1 MDIKKLLNEMTLDE
15 KIGQLNQYT
24 VNYFT
29 DAKSLIVTGVE
40 QQKAGKNIKYA
51 GSLLNC
57 FNTKQMIEIQ
67 KNYMKDHKIPLLFM
81 LDVVHGY
88 KTIYPIPLAMGAT
101 FNPELLKKCCKM
113 AAKEASTCGVHVTF
127 SPMVDM
133 VRDARWGRVMETT
146 GEDPYLN
153 EIMAK
158 AQVEGYQQNFN
169 NKYSIASCVK
179 HFACYGACE
188 SGKDYNLADMSNHTL
203 FEYYMSGYKGA
214 IDADVALVMSSFNT
228 LNGIPVSAN
237 KWLLTD
243 VLKEKLNFKGIV
255 ISDFDAIND
264 MIKHQYA
271 PDSKTCAYKAFDAGI
286 DIDMMSIS
294 YFDHLK
300 DLINEKKVSLEK
312 VDEAVYKILSLKE
325 KLGLFE
331 NPYLNAS
338 VSKEKKICLS
348 KSHLKLAT
356 KAAEESFVL
365 LKNEDNILPLNNTCK
380 ISLIGPYADKVMIG
394 SWFCLGEE
402 KDGVSIYNGLKQD
415 FINLQMPDE
424 IDYLQSAK
432 NADVV
437 LMSLGEHYVET
448 GEGNS
453 KANIKISDKQIDL
466 IKKVYE
472 VNQNLVLLL
481 YTGRPI
487 VLSDIEKYF
496 KAIVVM
502 WQPGT
507 MGGKAISNLLSGKT
521 NFSGKLTMSFPRHI
535 AQVPIY
541 YNYLNTG
548 RPKTMM
554 GQGFVSGYLDVENS
568 PLYPFGYGL
577 SYSKFD
583 ISSLKISKKSI
594 KDDDYAIASVK
605 VKNISDVDGHI
616 TMQLYINDLFS
627 DIVRPVLEL
636 KGFKKVFIKRNEEKT
651 IRFKIDKKTLGYY
664 RNGEFVTEKG
674 EFNIYIS
681 DSSLVKDCVKLIY
694 KKN

>member
-1 MDIKKLLNEMTLDE
+1 MDINKLLREMTLEE

-24 VNYFT
+24 VDYFLDT
-29 DAKSLIVTGVE
+29 EALIVTGPNH
-40 QQKAGKNIKYA
+40 KKDGKTIKYA

-67 KNYMKDHKIPLLFM
+67 RNYMKDHNIPLLFM

-101 FNPELLKKCCKM
+101 FNPELLKRCCKM

-158 AQVEGYQQNFN
+158 SQVEGYQQDFK
-169 NKYSIASCVK
+169 NKYSIAGCVK

-188 SGKDYNLADMSNHTL
+188 SGKDYNMADMSEHTL

-214 IDADVALVMSSFNT
+214 IDADVAMVMSSFNT

-264 MIKHQYA
+264 MIKHQHL
-271 PDSKTCAYKAFDAGI
+271 PNSKECAYKAFDAGI
-286 DIDMMSIS
+286 DIDMMSIA

-300 DLINEKKVSLEK
+300 DLIKENKVSIEK
-312 VDEAVYKILSLKE
+312 IDEAVYKILELKD

-338 VSKEKKICLS
+338 ISNEKKVCLC
-348 KSHLKLAT
+348 KSHLNLAT

-365 LKNEDNILPLNNTCK
+365 LKNEDNVLPLNENSK
-380 ISLIGPYADKVMIG
+380 ISLIGPFADKVHIG

-402 KDGVSIYNGLKQD
+402 KDGVSIYQGLKENFVNLD
-415 FINLQMPDE
+415 MPSDENVIN
-424 IDYLQSAK
+424 SAK
-432 NADVV
+432 EADVV
-437 LMSLGEHYVET
+437 LMSLGEKYIET

-453 KANIKISDKQIDL
+453 KANIKISDDQIQL
-466 IKKVYE
+466 IKNVYE
-472 VNQNLVLLL
+472 VNKNLVLLL

-487 VLSDIEKYF
+487 VLSDVEKYF
-496 KAIVVM
+496 KSIVVM

-548 RPKTMM
+548 RPKQMM

-577 SYSKFD
+577 SYSNFK
-583 ISSLKISKKSI
+583 IHSLKISKNSI
-594 KDDDYAIASVK
+594 KEDQYVTVSVK
-605 VKNISDVDGHI
+605 VKNQSNVDGYNTI
-616 TMQLYINDLFS
+616 QLYINDLFS

-636 KGFKKVFIKRNEEKT
+636 KGFKKVFIKANEEKT
-651 IRFKIDKKTLGYY
+651 IRFKVDKNTLGYY
-664 RNGEFVTEKG
+664 RNGNFVTEKG
-674 EFNIYIS
+674 DFNIYVS
-681 DSSLVKDCVKLIY
+681 DSSLVTDFVRLTY
-694 KKN
+694 K

>member
-1 MDIKKLLNEMTLDE
+1 MDIKKLLNEMSLDE

-24 VNYFT
+24 VDFFLDTNPN
-29 DAKSLIVTGVE
+29 IVTGPE
-40 QQKAGKNIKYA
+40 REKLNRKIIHA

-57 FNTKQMIEIQ
+57 FDTKKMIEIQ
-67 KNYMKDHKIPLLFM
+67 KNYMKDHKVPLLFM

-101 FNPELLKKCCKM
+101 FNPSLLERCCKM
-113 AAKEASTCGVHVTF
+113 AAKESSVAGVHVTF

-153 EIMAK
+153 QIMSK
-158 AQVEGYQQNFN
+158 AQVDGYQQGFK

-203 FEYYMSGYKGA
+203 FEYYLSGYKGA
-214 IDADVALVMSSFNT
+214 IDADVAMVMSSFNT
-228 LNGIPVSAN
+228 LNGVPVSAN

-243 VLKEKLNFKGIV
+243 VLKEKLNFKNIV

-271 PDSKTCAYKAFDAGI
+271 KDSKTCAYKAFDAGI
-286 DIDMMSIS
+286 DIDMMSIA

-300 DLINEKKVSLEK
+300 QLIKEGKVSMERI
-312 VDEAVYKILSLKE
+312 DESVYKILKLKE
-325 KLGLFE
+325 QLGLFE

-338 VSKEKKICLS
+338 VEREKKVSLC
-348 KSHLKLAT
+348 KSHLNIAT

-365 LKNEDNILPLNNTCK
+365 LKNDNDTLPINKNKK
-380 ISLIGPYADKVMIG
+380 ISLIGPFADKVNIG

-402 KDGVSIYNGLKQD
+402 KDGVSIYKGLLEEYD
-415 FINLQMPDE
+415 NIEMPSE
-424 IDYLQSAK
+424 KNIIESAK
-432 NADVV
+432 NSDVV
-437 LMSLGEHYVET
+437 LMCLGEHYVET

-453 KANIKISDKQIDL
+453 KANIKLDDKQIQL
-466 IKKVYE
+466 IKDVYA

-487 VLSDIEKYF
+487 ILSDVVDYF
-496 KAIVVM
+496 KSIVVM

-507 MGGKAISNLLSGKT
+507 MGGKAIANLLTGKA
-521 NFSGKLTMSFPRHI
+521 NFSGKLTMSFPRHLG
-535 AQVPIY
+535 QVPIY

-548 RPKTMM
+548 RPKQMM

-577 SYSKFD
+577 SYSKF
-583 ISSLKISKKSI
+583 SFSNLKASRKSLKEDEQVTI
-594 KDDDYAIASVK
+594 SVK
-605 VKNISDVDGHI
+605 VKNESEVDGHVVA
-616 TMQLYINDLFS
+616 QLYINDLFS
-627 DIVRPVLEL
+627 EIVRPVLEL
-636 KGFKKVFIKRNEEKT
+636 KGFKKIFLKGHEEKT
-651 IRFKIDKKTLGYY
+651 IRFKVDKNTLGYY
-664 RNGEFVTEKG
+664 RDGEFVTEKG
-674 EFNIYIS
+674 EFKIYVS
-681 DSSLVKDCVKLIY
+681 DSSLVKDFITLTY
-694 KKN
+694 K